1 MKCIYLVFPEGKTRL
16 VGYSNGKY
24 IYNMQ
29 LKGEISPDEI
39 TYIIFPEQ
47 IEKVSSS
54 FLEGLFEDIFNQF
67 GYKVAGEKIR
77 VETKNES
84 LRSSMLMN
92 GIPARK
98 AEENTNWYYDEIIS
112 FSDACI
118 SKMSYLS
125 TYFSDFDVMKKKIKR
140 CKTAEELCRLIN
152 RHYKIFC
159 NLWKIHHEGKKAIT
173 LMNKANEILMISKK
187 EVINS
192 PQNTSCHE
200 AKELHSELKEISTEN
215 LIMELTRRGYKVNK
229 NSEANMMASQIQ
241 NSQADYSERNRQNDK
256 KWIIKAEEKW
266 MFVFYIFDESTEVL
280 FGHILKQDDGTYK
293 AVPFGGKRIGF
304 FDNMK
309 DAINYIKSVK
319 E

>member
-16 VGYSNGKY
+16 VGYNYGKN

-39 TYIIFPEQ
+39 TYIVFPEQ

-67 GYKVAGEKIR
+67 GYKVAGDKVR

-84 LRSSMLMN
+84 LKNSMLMN

-98 AEENTNWYYDEIIS
+98 VEENTNWYYDEIIA
-112 FSDACI
+112 FSNACI

-140 CKTAEELCRLIN
+140 CKTAEELRKLIN
-152 RHYKIFC
+152 RHYVFC
-159 NLWKIHHEGKKAIT
+159 NLWKIRHEGKNTIT
-173 LMNKANEILMISKK
+173 LMNDAKEILIISKK
-187 EVINS
+187 EIIVS

-200 AKELHSELKEISTEN
+200 TKAVHSELKEISTEN
-215 LIMELTRRGYKVNK
+215 LIMELTQRGYKVSK
-229 NSEANMMASQIQ
+229 NLEANTVASQIQ
-241 NSQADYSERNRQNDK
+241 NSPADYAERNRQNDK

-266 MFVFYIFDESTEVL
+266 MFVFYVFDESTEVL
-280 FGHILKQDDGTYK
+280 FGHILKQDNGTYK
-293 AVPFGGKRIGF
+293 AFPFCNKRIGF

>member
-1 MKCIYLVFPEGKTRL
+1 MKCIYLVFPKDITRL
-16 VGYSNGKY
+16 VGYNYGKY
-24 IYNMQ
+24 TYDMQ
-29 LKGEISPDEI
+29 LKDEISPDEI

-67 GYKVAGEKIR
+67 GYKVAGDKIR

-84 LRSSMLMN
+84 LRNSMLMN

-98 AEENTNWYYDEIIS
+98 TEENTNWYYDEIIA
-112 FSDACI
+112 FSNACI

-125 TYFSDFDVMKKKIKR
+125 TYFSKFDVMKKKIKR
-140 CKTAEELCRLIN
+140 CKTAEELCKLIN
-152 RHYKIFC
+152 RHYVFR
-159 NLWKIHHEGKKAIT
+159 NLWKIRHEGKNTIT
-173 LMNKANEILMISKK
+173 LINDAKEILIISKK
-187 EVINS
+187 EIIVS
-192 PQNTSCHE
+192 PQSTSCHE
-200 AKELHSELKEISTEN
+200 AKTLHSELKEISTEN
-215 LIMELTRRGYKVNK
+215 LIMELTQRGYKVNK
-229 NSEANMMASQIQ
+229 NLEANTTVSQIQ
-241 NSQADYSERNRQNDK
+241 NSSADYAERNRQNDK

-266 MFVFYIFDESTEVL
+266 MFVFYVFDESTEVL
-280 FGHILKQDDGTYK
+280 FGHILKQDNGTYK
-293 AVPFGGKRIGF
+293 AFPFCNKRIGF

>member
-77 VETKNES
+77 IETKNES

-98 AEENTNWYYDEIIS
+98 TEENTNWYYDEIIS

-118 SKMSYLS
+118 SKLAYLS
-125 TYFSDFDVMKKKIKR
+125 TYFLDFNVMKKKMKR
-140 CKTAEELCRLIN
+140 CKNAEELCKLIN
-152 RHYKIFC
+152 RHDIFC
-159 NLWKIHHEGKKAIT
+159 NLWKVRCENKYKIT
-173 LMNKANEILMISKK
+173 LENDVNFILMISKK
-187 EVINS
+187 EVIS
-192 PQNTSCHE
+192 SLQNTSCHE

-241 NSQADYSERNRQNDK
+241 NSSADYAERNCQNDK

-266 MFVFYIFDESTEVL
+266 MFVFYVFDESTEVL

-293 AVPFGGKRIGF
+293 AVPFSGKRIGF
-304 FDNMK
+304 FDNTK
-309 DAINYIKSVK
+309 DAINYIKSLK